1 MRYLILTSLAV
12 AGWINEVTTKK
23 APSRTESMAGVELQD
38 LEKPPA
44 SRIDP
49 LVTSNFTSALSLQQ
63 KLYATFVSPNAW
75 KDYLAASA
83 TPARQYHAI
92 HVVFN
97 AIFDT
102 IITDDDYEKPHTDF
116 FWATFYSAAINWA
129 VSVVYLMYLRWNN
142 IPHKVTNADFSTEFL
157 EITSAIIA
165 IGSLIQDPSE
175 SGSISLGNQRILV
188 GLALGLACSQMITG
202 IKGKAFFQETAHNM
216 IEAFAR
222 PDESSEPVT
231 YLERFYYGTLR
242 LLHASHILTLAYSL
256 SDAITVLF
264 QANSYLNNSLNALIC
279 ATPVTALYFIESRLV
294 LYALYSK
301 KLPSWALNIA
311 TLGRC
316 LYALNNAFFAMNA
329 VAFLITVDRL
339 KIEGIDDSEELY
351 TSFLQC
357 LTIYVPS
364 LLVALP
370 VFFIASREYK
380 ENFYD
385 QLNRCAQLSGFNE
398 QESLV
403 AIIDAES
410 EGNQSSDRIVLS
422 AINKPNKEELS
433 FNMLDAFTGHLV
445 MRNNR
450 ASFFDQ
456 KETQQCNFRNAV
468 PVTQNS

>member
-97 AIFDT
+97 AIIAT
-102 IITDDDYEKPHTDF
+102 ILTDDDNEKPYIGF
-116 FWATFYSAAINWA
+116 FLATFWFSIINWA
-129 VSVVYLMYLRWNN
+129 ASLCYLMHLRWNA
-142 IPHKVTNADFSTEFL
+142 IPHKVTNADFLTEFL
-157 EITSAIIA
+157 EIASAVIE
-165 IGSLIQDPSE
+165 IGSLIQDPTE
-175 SGSISLGNQRILV
+175 NDDVSLENQQML
-188 GLALGLACSQMITG
+188 LAFALGLACTQMITG
-202 IKGKAFFQETAHNM
+202 IKGKTFFQETAHNM

-222 PDESSEPVT
+222 PDESSEPATCV
-231 YLERFYYGTLR
+231 ERFYYGALR
-242 LLHASHILTLAYSL
+242 LLHASHVLTLAYSL

-264 QANSYLNNSLNALIC
+264 QANPYLNDPLNALIC
-279 ATPVTALYFIESRLV
+279 AVPLTVLYFIESRLV

-301 KLPSWALNIA
+301 KLPSWALSA
-311 TLGRC
+311 AAFGRC

-329 VAFLITVDRL
+329 MAYLITVDRL
-339 KIEGIDDSEELY
+339 NVEDIDDSAELY
-351 TSFLQC
+351 HNFIQC
-357 LTIYVPS
+357 LSIYVPS
-364 LLVALP
+364 VLVAIP
-370 VFFIASREYK
+370 VFLTALREYK

-385 QLNRCAQLSGFNE
+385 QLNRRAQLSGFNKE
-398 QESLV
+398 ESDIAV
-403 AIIDAES
+403 IECEKNPS
-410 EGNQSSDRIVLS
+410 EFVSS
-422 AINKPNKEELS
+422 AITMASSEETK
-433 FNMLDAFTGHLV
+433 FDMFRAFTGHLTL
-445 MRNNR
+445 RDNNR
-450 ASFFDQ
+450 AY
-456 KETQQCNFRNAV
+456 R
-468 PVTQNS
+468 P